1 VNCCDPSLGIYDYR
15 WCLDADPTVTAVQD
29 LADNGVKTYVIG
41 MPGTP
46 PEYSSLLERVAQA
59 GGTALRADAGVAS
72 DAGAAPDDVGY
83 FLAGDAKKLSEHL
96 QRIGLSVAISCD
108 VSLADTPPNRDL
120 VNVYFDQSVVPL
132 DEKNGWKWT
141 SDASISVIGSAC
153 GELQTGSVRQLQVV
167 AGCPSVTR

>member
-1 VNCCDPSLGIYDYR
+1 
-15 WCLDADPTVTAVQD
+15 
-29 LADNGVKTYVIG
+29 

-59 GGTALRADAGVAS
+59 GATALGADAGVTS

-83 FLAGDAKKLSEHL
+83 FLAGDAKKLSDHL

-108 VSLADTPPNRDL
+108 ISLAETPPNRDL

-132 DEKNGWKWT
+132 DEKNGWTWT
-141 SDASISVIGSAC
+141 SDASISVVGSAC
-153 GELQTGSVRQLQVV
+153 SELQTGSVQQLQVV